1 MYLGTLH
8 FGTTVADRGTGISW
22 PVLGIRGRRP
32 IGPEP
37 PAHSHE
43 KPNRIARET
52 EMNSSDEQ
60 SNYSSIHPG
69 DDQPSRK
76 SFSVLN
82 SKPRRSKPRRSNL
95 LPLVV
100 FGLTGSLIVLAQ
112 KMGPT
117 WVLSTP
123 KQLQTLDQAPPAAT
137 IQNAV
142 PVENMKT
149 PESSKSLVLDAA
161 QSYLA
166 SGALKVK
173 K

>member
-1 MYLGTLH
+1 M
-8 FGTTVADRGTGISW
+8 
-22 PVLGIRGRRP
+22 
-32 IGPEP
+32 
-37 PAHSHE
+37 
-43 KPNRIARET
+43 
-52 EMNSSDEQ
+52 
-60 SNYSSIHPG
+60 
-69 DDQPSRK
+69 
-76 SFSVLN
+76 
-82 SKPRRSKPRRSNL
+82 L

-123 KQLQTLDQAPPAAT
+123 KQQQTLDQAPPAAT

-142 PVENMKT
+142 PVENVKT

-166 SGALKVK
+166 TGALKVK